1 MQILKG
7 DRMKASK
14 TICIALYLL
23 LILLLTFHF
32 SMVVS
37 IFYSDSPLFFG
48 NIVSFSATLKG
59 QNLVLFSVALVL
71 SLGFAFFNARLLY
84 FLQRKS
90 LEPINKSIISL
101 TLLNAL
107 VLLLALAPLFFRS
120 YKESYLYRLSEDANT
135 YIVVIFIILLSF
147 ICFFLFYY
155 LKKVHDR
162 HTLDFQHMLSQI
174 QANDLELENEINED
188 KKLLIKWQNEI
199 KAYSTELEAVE
210 TVPSEIV
217 EYYKSIENSFHVLEN
232 EVGGDKP

>member
-1 MQILKG
+1 
-7 DRMKASK
+7 MKASK

-37 IFYSDSPLFFG
+37 ILYSDSPLFFG
-48 NIVSFSATLKG
+48 NIIPFTATLSG
-59 QNLVLFSVALVL
+59 HTLVLFFIALAL
-71 SLGFAFFNARLLY
+71 SFVFAFLNARLLY

-101 TLLNAL
+101 TFLDAL

-155 LKKVHDR
+155 LKKIHDR
-162 HTLDFQHMLSQI
+162 HSVDFQHMLSQM
-174 QANDLELENEINED
+174 QTNDLELENEINED
-188 KKLLIKWQNEI
+188 KELLIKWQNEI
-199 KAYSTELEAVE
+199 KAYSAELEAVE
-210 TVPSEIV
+210 TVPAEIR
-217 EYYKSIENSFHVLEN
+217 EYYKAIENSFHVLEN
-232 EVGGDKP
+232 EVGGETP

>member
-1 MQILKG
+1 
-7 DRMKASK
+7 MKVSK
-14 TICIALYLL
+14 TIFVALYLI

-32 SMVVS
+32 SMVMS
-37 IFYSDSPLFFG
+37 IFYTDSPLFLG
-48 NIVSFSATLKG
+48 NILPFTATLKS
-59 QNLVLFSVALVL
+59 QTLIFFFIALLL
-71 SLGFAFFNARLLY
+71 SLGFAFLNARLLY

-90 LEPINKSIISL
+90 LEPINKRIISL
-101 TLLNAL
+101 TLLDAL

-155 LKKVHDR
+155 LKKIHDR

-199 KAYSTELEAVE
+199 KAYSTELESVE